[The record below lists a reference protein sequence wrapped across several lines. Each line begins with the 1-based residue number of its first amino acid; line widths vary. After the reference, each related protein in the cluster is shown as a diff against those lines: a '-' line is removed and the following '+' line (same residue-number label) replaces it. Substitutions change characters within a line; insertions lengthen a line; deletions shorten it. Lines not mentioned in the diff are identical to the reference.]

1 VLVGHS
7 IGGLIARVYAEHY
20 PDEVAGMILVDPTHE
35 DTILMYQGKL
45 VRVRDGAKGVAIP
58 PVQTMQSSPPN
69 PPTAADI
76 KQFEFNRKLFGAP
89 KTEPPFDKLPATMQA
104 VRLWFRSQ
112 PPRVATAPD
121 FWAEELQAMYTAR
134 AKTPHQLGDKPLVVI
149 LAKSG
154 IGNPPPGISAEE
166 WKRVNEEKRQQKVGL
181 TDLSRNSKLIVAERS
196 GHHIQLDEPQVV
208 TDAVLLLISAVRN
221 ETKPGANTLE
231 HIPEPKMEEIRRI
244 RRVDWPNPIVVVNS
258 DSFYLI
264 MFVHGER
271 VQEELNLADLEK
283 TLMELKLDRWPLG
296 RVVVVQENGLRN
308 PGENEKIS
316 AKAKEVKQMLELHR
330 VMIELWPSG

>member
-1 VLVGHS
+1 
-7 IGGLIARVYAEHY
+7 
-20 PDEVAGMILVDPTHE
+20 
-35 DTILMYQGKL
+35 
-45 VRVRDGAKGVAIP
+45 
-58 PVQTMQSSPPN
+58 
-69 PPTAADI
+69 
-76 KQFEFNRKLFGAP
+76 
-89 KTEPPFDKLPATMQA
+89 
-104 VRLWFRSQ
+104 
-112 PPRVATAPD
+112 
-121 FWAEELQAMYTAR
+121 MYTAR